1 MDPYRNPFSPGAGTP
16 PPELAGRSEILR
28 DIKIALVRVKAG
40 RPDRS
45 QLLVGLRGV
54 GKTVLLTE
62 VEKIAES
69 VGYQTVLIEAREDT
83 PFMKQ
88 LVPHLR
94 KLLMR
99 LDAGEM
105 VSAEVKRGWRVLRSF
120 VASLKLKLGDDI
132 EIGFDGESERGAA
145 DSGALDLDLQEV
157 FTAIGTAAAARSSG
171 VAIIIDELQYLTENE
186 LSAVI
191 MAVHKISQRQL
202 PLIVVGAGLP
212 QLVGNAGRAKSY
224 AERLFVFPKIGPLSD
239 SDAYEALQGPALTQ
253 GVEFTREALAE
264 IIKITGG
271 YPYFL
276 QEWGFQT
283 WNEAKS
289 SPIGA
294 EVVSFANKRAIERL
308 DSSFFRVRFDRLTPR
323 EKDYL
328 RAMAELGGSVSRSGE
343 IASLLGMQS
352 ASAAPL
358 RNTLIHKGMIYS
370 PQHGDTAFT
379 VPLFDQFMKR
389 TMPDMPGKKPT
400 KTADG

>member
-1 MDPYRNPFSPGAGTP
+1 
-16 PPELAGRSEILR
+16 
-28 DIKIALVRVKAG
+28 
-40 RPDRS
+40 
-45 QLLVGLRGV
+45 
-54 GKTVLLTE
+54 
-62 VEKIAES
+62 
-69 VGYQTVLIEAREDT
+69 
-83 PFMKQ
+83 MKQ

-186 LSAVI
+186 LNAVI

-328 RAMAELGGSVSRSGE
+328 RAMAELGGSVRRSGE